1 MQKEANAI
9 VFFVRCTYDNEAK
22 IMFLRDFYLRKVPR
36 LLNVRFE
43 KYIKYL
49 SCIYLFDDKQTSIV
63 FFSVKVDF
71 DPLYMVAILQKK
83 KLS

>member
-1 MQKEANAI
+1 MQKKANVI

-22 IMFLRDFYLRKVPR
+22 IMFLRNLYLREVPL

-49 SCIYLFDDKQTSIV
+49 SCTYLFDDKQTSIV
-63 FFSVKVDF
+63 SFF
-71 DPLYMVAILQKK
+71 L
-83 KLS
+83 

>member
-22 IMFLRDFYLRKVPR
+22 IMFLRNFHLREVPL

-49 SCIYLFDDKQTSIV
+49 SCIYLFDDK
-63 FFSVKVDF
+63 
-71 DPLYMVAILQKK
+71 
-83 KLS
+83 